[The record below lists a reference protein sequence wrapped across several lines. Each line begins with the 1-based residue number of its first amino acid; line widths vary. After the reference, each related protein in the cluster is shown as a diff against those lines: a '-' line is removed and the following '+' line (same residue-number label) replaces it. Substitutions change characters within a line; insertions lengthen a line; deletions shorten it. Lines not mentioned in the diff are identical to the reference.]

1 MAEAEIA
8 EAVVEAAEGIVGAVL
23 AEAVVRAAE
32 AIVVLVAAV
41 EIAAI
46 ANKQQLSMGRSATAP
61 HYFFAANKF
70 RELLR
75 PARLDVTQQPTQFS
89 FSHLTNHERAC

>member
-41 EIAAI
+41 EIA
-46 ANKQQLSMGRSATAP
+46 
-61 HYFFAANKF
+61 
-70 RELLR
+70 
-75 PARLDVTQQPTQFS
+75 RLDVTQQPTQFS

>member
-32 AIVVLVAAV
+32 AIVVLVAV

-46 ANKQQLSMGRSATAP
+46 VNKQQL
-61 HYFFAANKF
+61 
-70 RELLR
+70 
-75 PARLDVTQQPTQFS
+75 
-89 FSHLTNHERAC
+89 

>member
-32 AIVVLVAAV
+32 AIVVLVAV

-46 ANKQQLSMGRSATAP
+46 VNKQQLWMGRSATAP
-61 HYFFAANKF
+61 HHF
-70 RELLR
+70 L
-75 PARLDVTQQPTQFS
+75 PPTNLGSCFTPQGS
-89 FSHLTNHERAC
+89 M

>member
-8 EAVVEAAEGIVGAVL
+8 EAVAEAAEGIVEAVL

-41 EIAAI
+41 EIAATVKI
-46 ANKQQLSMGRSATAP
+46 NLVRTRRSATAP
-61 HYFFAANKF
+61 HFFAVQEFWDRLPHIKAAALSFCFFASNK
-70 RELLR
+70 
-75 PARLDVTQQPTQFS
+75 S
-89 FSHLTNHERAC
+89 